1 MIEVAGRK
9 EFLVRRSEA
18 SYNSTRFASKVVS
31 VVQVS
36 WIENSLIVMSDSEML
51 TVINSSRWSLEIS
64 SLIAIEVRS
73 LLGAICKRSKV
84 DFMRTGSRGL
94 RQVVGELKT
103 PGMSASGDRTLPF
116 PLRISR

>member
-9 EFLVRRSEA
+9 DFLVRRSEA
-18 SYNSTRFASKVVS
+18 SYNSTRFTSRIVS

-36 WIENSLIVMSDSEML
+36 WIENSLIVLSDSEML
-51 TVINSSRWSLEIS
+51 TVMNFSHWISEVS
-64 SLIAIEVRS
+64 SLIAVEVRS
-73 LLGAICKRSKV
+73 LLGAICSKV

-103 PGMSASGDRTLPF
+103 PGMLASGDRTLPF